1 MVQQM
6 ANVKGLDDFIDCP
19 LWCSCFYKRNKLTAT
34 ARTTVGQNLPDVW
47 IEKRVIF

>member
-6 ANVKGLDDFIDCP
+6 ANVKALDDFIDCP
-19 LWCSCFYKRNKLTAT
+19 LWCSRFYKTNKLTAR
-34 ARTTVGQNLPDVW
+34 AWTTVGHNLPDVW